1 MDEELRSKENQAKRS
16 SDYRRKNECDHKKHK
31 RASSE
36 KRAKENQGKK
46 NQKPAENK
54 KKNIKEL

>member
-16 SDYRRKNECDHKKHK
+16 SDYSRKNECDYKKHK

-36 KRAKENQGKK
+36 EIAKENQGKK
-46 NQKPAENK
+46 IIKNQQKTRK
-54 KKNIKEL
+54 RT